1 MDKAPPRMQE
11 GEKEKI
17 IDWISRI
24 RNEKRRSKEKVG
36 LFINTLFASAGAGA
50 MAFLVT
56 AAVFQ
61 ADGLVAFLMAYI
73 AACMAAVINPLW
85 LSGRG

>member
-1 MDKAPPRMQE
+1 MREAWTMN
-11 GEKEKI
+11 KI
-17 IDWISRI
+17 SHTRKQHRHGKGRLGMIA
-24 RNEKRRSKEKVG
+24 
-36 LFINTLFASAGAGA
+36 NTLLASAGAGS

-56 AAVFQ
+56 AMVFQ